1 MLGIEHLTKNKR
13 ENSIEENYF
22 PFFIIVS
29 RFLYKSF
36 VYINLRFLIRL

>member
-13 ENSIEENYF
+13 DSIEENYF

-29 RFLYKSF
+29 RFLYKS
-36 VYINLRFLIRL
+36 